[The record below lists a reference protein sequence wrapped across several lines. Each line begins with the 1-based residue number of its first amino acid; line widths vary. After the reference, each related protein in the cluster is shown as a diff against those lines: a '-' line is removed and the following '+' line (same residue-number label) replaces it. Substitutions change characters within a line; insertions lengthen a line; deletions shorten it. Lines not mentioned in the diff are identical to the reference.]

1 MAKDKTDR
9 AREEFLSEAQELIEA
24 MSRDL
29 LLIDQGIKQGKS
41 DPDTLNDLF
50 RSVHTLKGLAGMFGL
65 TNFGQLAHSLEDL
78 LEDLRLGRVA
88 LSQNALDL
96 LFEGI
101 DNFQRYLAEAKNP
114 GERAEV
120 DLRRFI
126 GSLAGLSN
134 AAPPPTNI
142 IDEFEIESSVLGVLT
157 EYEEHR
163 LRTNLEQGLTIYRL
177 RIRLS
182 LDVIDTALEELKA
195 RAKTVAE
202 IITYLPSMDGGG
214 GDTIDIEVLM
224 ASNESEAELRSVLA
238 RPEAALQVIERRR
251 GKAKSPTP
259 QARSKSIAAAA
270 ETSAGTYMA
279 ESPGEALVGRD
290 LGGDQLSL
298 RSVSKTVRVDIGKLD
313 YLMNLVGELAVVR
326 GTVARLTDALRGDTQ
341 QRKLYTELQRAN
353 RSFERHLADMQAGVL
368 DVRMVPLGQ
377 VFDKLAR
384 IIRQVARDR
393 DKDVRLVVTGM
404 ETEVDKLIAEELADP
419 LMHIV
424 RNAVD
429 HGVESAQERQDAG
442 KPAVGTIA
450 ISAYQKGNHVVI
462 DVQDDGG
469 GIDPGAILERAVAM
483 NLLRE
488 DQVGELGREEIL
500 NVLFLPGFS
509 TAKEVTDTSGRGVGM
524 DVVKTNIT
532 RLGGVIDVSS
542 ELGVGTKFTI
552 TLPITLAIISA
563 LIVEVAGRALA
574 LPLAAVQEALRLDP
588 AEIRR
593 VDGREML
600 TLRGSTLPIC
610 RLGDLLGFQPPPG
623 HRVTRQFVVVVVL
636 GQRRL
641 GFVVDALGGQEDVV
655 IKNLG
660 ASLSNIRGV
669 AGATDRGDQKLVL
682 VLDASGLLDEVLAG
696 ADVLR
701 LAEAAS

>member
-65 TNFGQLAHSLEDL
+65 ANFGQLAHSLEDL

-88 LSQNALDL
+88 LSQSALDL

-114 GERAEV
+114 TERAEV

-142 IDEFEIESSVLGVLT
+142 IDEFEIESSVLAVLT

-163 LRTNLEQGLTIYRL
+163 LRTNLEQGVTVYRL

-202 IITYLPSMDGGG
+202 IITYLPSMDGGV

-224 ASNESEAELRSVLA
+224 ASKESEADLRTVLA

-251 GKAKSPTP
+251 SKAKSPAP
-259 QARSKSIAAAA
+259 QARAKSIAPTA
-270 ETSAGTYMA
+270 ETSAGTHLA
-279 ESPGEALVGRD
+279 EGPGDALASRD

-326 GTVARLTDALRGDTQ
+326 GTVARLTDTLRGDAQ

-377 VFDKLAR
+377 LFDKLAR

-429 HGVESAQERQDAG
+429 HGVESAVERQEAG

-469 GIDPGAILERAVAM
+469 GIDPGEILQRAVDM

-509 TAKEVTDTSGRGVGM
+509 TATEVTDTSGRGVGM

-588 AEIRR
+588 SEIRR

-600 TLRGSTLPIC
+600 TLRGTTLPIC

-623 HRVTRQFVVVVVL
+623 HRAARQFVVVVVL

-641 GFVVDALGGQEDVV
+641 GFVVDTLGGQEDVV

-660 ASLSNIRGV
+660 ASLSNVRGV

-696 ADVLR
+696 ADMLR